1 MKYVA
6 ATVLC
11 HAGATL
17 LAGTTHLSD
26 PSADQAH
33 LIGLAFCYLGALA
46 LTTLVVTDLG
56 KKTTSDDAPKG

>member
-26 PSADQAH
+26 PAADQAH
-33 LIGLAFCYLGALA
+33 IIGLGFCYLGALA
-46 LTTLVVTDLG
+46 LTGLVITDLS
-56 KKTTSDDAPKG
+56 KKPTSDDAPKG